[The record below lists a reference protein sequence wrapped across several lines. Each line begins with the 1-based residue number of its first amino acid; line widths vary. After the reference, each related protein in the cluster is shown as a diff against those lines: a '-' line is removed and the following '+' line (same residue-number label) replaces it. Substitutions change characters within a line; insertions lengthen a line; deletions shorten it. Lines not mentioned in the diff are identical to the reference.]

1 MTRRARVIYP
11 QILFRNKIKVLI
23 KESAE
28 KLKHDFYLLSVTWY
42 LDILWRF
49 YCDNTSH
56 ASNPPNIYLF
66 KVNKINTRKRCGISW
81 NLTLRQQNVVIM
93 YRVDINKYTITF
105 CIYILPEEFRKS
117 LKNNLASCQFSWIF
131 VSEIITSLLVLFIYI
146 EENSI
151 LFLPNPRR
159 EEEIHLNFYFRT
171 L

>member
-1 MTRRARVIYP
+1 MIYS
-11 QILFRNKIKVLI
+11 QILFRNKTKVLI
-23 KESAE
+23 KEGPE

-49 YCDNTSH
+49 YCDNTCHS
-56 ASNPPNIYLF
+56 SNPANIYLL
-66 KVNKINTRKRCGISW
+66 KVNKIDTRKRCGISW
-81 NLTLRQQNVVIM
+81 KLTLRQQNDVIM
-93 YRVDINKYTITF
+93 YRVDISKYTITF

-131 VSEIITSLLVLFIYI
+131 VSEIIKSLLVLFIYL

-151 LFLPNPRR
+151 LFLPNRR
-159 EEEIHLNFYFRT
+159 KEEINLNFYFRT

>member
-1 MTRRARVIYP
+1 MIYS
-11 QILFRNKIKVLI
+11 QILFRNKTKVLI
-23 KESAE
+23 KEGPE

-49 YCDNTSH
+49 YCDNTCHS
-56 ASNPPNIYLF
+56 SNPANIYLL

-81 NLTLRQQNVVIM
+81 KLTLRQQNDFIM
-93 YRVDINKYTITF
+93 YRVDISKYTITF

-131 VSEIITSLLVLFIYI
+131 VSEIIKSLLVLFIYL

-151 LFLPNPRR
+151 LFLPNRR
-159 EEEIHLNFYFRT
+159 KEEINLNFYFRT

>member
-1 MTRRARVIYP
+1 MIYS
-11 QILFRNKIKVLI
+11 QILFRNKTKVLI
-23 KESAE
+23 KEGPE

-49 YCDNTSH
+49 YCDNTCHS
-56 ASNPPNIYLF
+56 SNPANIYLL
-66 KVNKINTRKRCGISW
+66 KVNKIDTRKRCGISW
-81 NLTLRQQNVVIM
+81 KLTLRQQNDFIM
-93 YRVDINKYTITF
+93 YRVDISKYTITF

-131 VSEIITSLLVLFIYI
+131 VSDIIKSLLVLFIYL

-151 LFLPNPRR
+151 LFLPNRR
-159 EEEIHLNFYFRT
+159 KEEINLNFYFRT

>member
-1 MTRRARVIYP
+1 MIYS
-11 QILFRNKIKVLI
+11 QILFRNKTKVLI
-23 KESAE
+23 KEGPE

-49 YCDNTSH
+49 YCDNTCHS
-56 ASNPPNIYLF
+56 SNPANIYLL
-66 KVNKINTRKRCGISW
+66 KVNKIDTRKRCGISW
-81 NLTLRQQNVVIM
+81 KLTLRQQNDVIM
-93 YRVDINKYTITF
+93 YRVDISKYTITF

-131 VSEIITSLLVLFIYI
+131 VSDIIKSLLVLFIYL

-151 LFLPNPRR
+151 LFLPNRR
-159 EEEIHLNFYFRT
+159 KEEINLNFYFRT